1 MNITFF
7 ISHTGAW
14 NRDHVFVLAREH
26 ARMGYKV
33 RVIDAEQTYV
43 AQDGVRVFTRPAFV
57 PHALRTLWVM
67 WYFATRRRGI
77 VHLFGMRSG
86 LAALIVRVLH
96 PQSRLILH
104 VDDVNE
110 VNQKSFVQTTSM
122 SFALKCSHEYV
133 TSRKDVLRHER
144 LSAQDITYIEYA
156 VYAQDQSI
164 DSSIL
169 RAHGVELQQ
178 FFVGFVNPEKWSDME
193 LLVNEW
199 RTYVRPLVP
208 NATLA
213 IVFTKDMPSKHIA
226 FGHDIKVFG
235 YVTPYVTSLLLAG
248 ARAVFAPV
256 FAGYRAELMHAMSF
270 GKYGVPL
277 HELINRNP
285 FVLESLAD
293 LYETSEHELSDLADA
308 ALTMSWGFIAR
319 TIIADVHNPELVAHR
334 YETLYED
341 MLFAESSF
349 AKTRVS

>member
-1 MNITFF
+1 MNISFY
-7 ISHTGAW
+7 ISQTDAW
-14 NRDHVFVLAREH
+14 NRAQVLVLAREH

-33 RVIDAEQTYV
+33 RVIDAEQSYI
-43 AQDGVRVFTRPAFV
+43 AQDGVRVFTRPALV
-57 PHALRTLWVM
+57 PHALRSLWVM

-77 VHLFGMRSG
+77 VHLFGVRSG
-86 LAALIVRVLH
+86 LVTLIVRALH
-96 PQSRLILH
+96 PQSRLVLH
-104 VDDVNE
+104 VDDVNG
-110 VNQKSFVQTTSM
+110 VNQKSITQTTSM
-122 SFALKCSHEYV
+122 SVALMCAHQLV
-133 TSRKDVLRHER
+133 TSRKDVLRHEQ
-144 LSAQDITYIEYA
+144 LSAYTITYIEYA
-156 VYAQDQSI
+156 VYAQDQTI

-199 RTYVRPLVP
+199 RAYVRPLVP

-213 IVFTKDMPSKHIA
+213 IVFTKDMPSAHIA

-235 YVTPYVTSLLLAG
+235 YVTPYVTSLLIAG
-248 ARAVFAPV
+248 ARAVFTPV

-319 TIIADVHNPELVAHR
+319 TIIADVHNPALVADR
-334 YETLYED
+334 YETLYEN

-349 AKTRVS
+349 AKTRIS